1 VHSAAVMGTEHYE
14 INAYEAAVRLANAL
28 DAAEV
33 GRLPR
38 RNLDQDVDAL
48 QRLGA
53 EADRL
58 TREAVRR

>member
-38 RNLDQDVDAL
+38 RNLDDAL